1 MPALIVCGSIFKKG
15 CSNHLRGWDAARPA
29 LFAIIDYDLLRLL
42 GVKAEC
48 EASVRLMGER
58 KKSIMGKE
66 EFSERLNKLKQ
77 SFLDS
82 LPERL
87 SCIDSASE
95 VIALESSSL
104 VELQQALK
112 LLQVTAHDLAGAAGT
127 FGFIELTELACKA
140 ELACLDLL
148 ASNGM
153 PSCADRQMID
163 ELLVALRERGRA
175 V

>member
-1 MPALIVCGSIFKKG
+1 MS
-15 CSNHLRGWDAARPA
+15 
-29 LFAIIDYDLLRLL
+29 
-42 GVKAEC
+42 
-48 EASVRLMGER
+48 ER
-58 KKSIMGKE
+58 KKSIMGRE
-66 EFSERLNKLKQ
+66 EFAERLNKLKQ

-87 SCIDSASE
+87 SCIDTASE
-95 VIALESSSL
+95 VITLESSSL
-104 VELQQALK
+104 EELQQALK
-112 LLQVTAHDLAGAAGT
+112 LLQAKAHDLAGAAGT

-153 PSCADRQMID
+153 PSCADRQMMN